1 MAMKRLKYYMPV
13 VAMTVLQFTYA
24 GVSLSTRA
32 ALLQGLSPR
41 VFVLYRQAIATTIIS
56 PIAFFSRRKS
66 GSCSLSLRS
75 FTLLFLSS
83 LIGVTINQNVFFEGL
98 HLASSS
104 IASAMSNLIP
114 AVTFIIAAFVGMERV
129 NIRSWGGIAKIG
141 GTLMCISGAVSMALL
156 RGPKL
161 LNSSLLLKPLMESE
175 GDDQNWLLGCL
186 FLFGSCCLWS
196 IWLILQVPASE
207 SHPDHLSLS
216 AWMCFMA
223 TVQSAAVTLVLE
235 RDPQTWK
242 IHSLL
247 ELACCVYSGVIG
259 SAVSFFIQA
268 WCISLRGP
276 LFSAMFNPLGTV
288 IVTIFAAI
296 YLREEIYTGSLIG
309 GVGVIMGLYVVL
321 WGKAEEVGGHNEKT
335 TDLEAQ
341 KDATLTLKSEETALL
356 LGHDDDTKINI
367 LKKDESSLE
376 KECCCKID
384 LKQPLLSANNL
395 EPDHHS

>member
-1 MAMKRLKYYMPV
+1 MGRLKYYMPV

-41 VFVLYRQAIATTIIS
+41 VFVLYPQAIATTVIS

-66 GSCSLSLRS
+66 GSFSLSLRS

-83 LIGVTINQNVFFEGL
+83 LIG
-98 HLASSS
+98 
-104 IASAMSNLIP
+104 
-114 AVTFIIAAFVGMERV
+114 MERV
-129 NIRSWGGIAKIG
+129 NIRSWRSIAKIG
-141 GTLMCISGAVSMALL
+141 GTLMCVSGAVSMALL

-161 LNSSLLLKPLMESE
+161 LNSSLLPKPLTESE
-175 GDDQNWLLGCL
+175 GDDQSWLLGCL

-196 IWLILQVPASE
+196 IWLILQVPALE
-207 SHPDHLSLS
+207 SHPDHLSSS

-223 TVQSAAVTLVLE
+223 TIQSAAVTLVLE

-247 ELACCVYSGVIG
+247 EVACCVYSGVIG

-276 LFSAMFNPLGTV
+276 LFPAMFNPLCTV

-296 YLREEIYTGSLIG
+296 FLREEIYTGSLIG
-309 GVGVIMGLYVVL
+309 GVG
-321 WGKAEEVGGHNEKT
+321 E
-335 TDLEAQ
+335 
-341 KDATLTLKSEETALL
+341 
-356 LGHDDDTKINI
+356 
-367 LKKDESSLE
+367 
-376 KECCCKID
+376 
-384 LKQPLLSANNL
+384 
-395 EPDHHS
+395 